1 MERYFV
7 VRSLRY
13 LRKKRYK
20 ENTLTLKFNA
30 NLSRPGETTGL
41 KIERKIVHSSF
52 VLPVQ
57 LDVNPYIIWSINF
70 SIFVDIRIYIKLTD
84 QKKYKRAYNFRWN
97 FETGRFTG
105 SAKLNVKTRLF
116 RLPRSPIWVI
126 DTFRHWDIV
135 QACRDQFRWHF
146 TDPRTHE
153 IRRIFHKSFIVEFR
167 KLLRLERRF
176 DMSRPIVSSVKKLHD
191 DLLEIVLTV

>member
-1 MERYFV
+1 MKRCFV
-7 VRSLRY
+7 VRSSRY

-20 ENTLTLKFNA
+20 ENVFNA

-52 VLPVQ
+52 VLLVQ
-57 LDVNPYIIWSINF
+57 LDVNSYIIRSINS
-70 SIFVDIRIYIKLTD
+70 SIFVDIRIYIKLAD

-105 SAKLNVKTRLF
+105 SAKLSVKTRLF
-116 RLPRSPIWVI
+116 QLPRSPIWII
-126 DTFRHWDIV
+126 DTFRHWDIA
-135 QACRDQFRWHF
+135 QACRDQFPCHF

-153 IRRIFHKSFIVEFR
+153 IRRIFHKSFVVEFR
-167 KLLRLERRF
+167 KLLQLERRF
-176 DMSRPIVSSVKKLHD
+176 AMSRPIVSSETQRKDD